1 MGSLRTEHGGK
12 LEVSRVHSRD
22 AVYSI
27 VKGRIQ
33 GHNVHEIYRN
43 QVRRQKIGEKKPSC
57 PKKDTHGMRKD
68 NRERL
73 LAEDE

>member
-1 MGSLRTEHGGK
+1 MKFTETKSEDRKSGK
-12 LEVSRVHSRD
+12 
-22 AVYSI
+22 
-27 VKGRIQ
+27 K
-33 GHNVHEIYRN
+33 N
-43 QVRRQKIGEKKPSC
+43 PSC

>member
-1 MGSLRTEHGGK
+1 MKFTETKSEDRKSG
-12 LEVSRVHSRD
+12 
-22 AVYSI
+22 
-27 VKGRIQ
+27 
-33 GHNVHEIYRN
+33 
-43 QVRRQKIGEKKPSC
+43 KKPSC